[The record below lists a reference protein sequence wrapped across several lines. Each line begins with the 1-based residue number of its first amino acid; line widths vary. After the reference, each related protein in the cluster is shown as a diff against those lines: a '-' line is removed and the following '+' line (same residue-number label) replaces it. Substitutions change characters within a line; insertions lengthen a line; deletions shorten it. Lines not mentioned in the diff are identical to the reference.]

1 METKKKMLVSMQK
14 LIKST
19 AVNGGGVPSWFMF
32 AIQIPRELKQL
43 IEDNKRINKWDCV
56 KYSCAMKSHFR
67 KFGREILSVNS
78 DLL

>member
-32 AIQIPRELKQL
+32 CNPEIPRELKQL
-43 IEDNKRINKWDCV
+43 IEDKKKNK
-56 KYSCAMKSHFR
+56 
-67 KFGREILSVNS
+67 
-78 DLL
+78 